1 MSALVV
7 AALGLAGRA
16 HAIPPNAPAN
26 LRPGANHHTG
36 DDAFVENQGRPPRPD
51 EEKLRML
58 EHFRAVHARLAARKA
73 TRPELQAT
81 RDRLLAHLATYIAR
95 GTTPENTHLPWRTPV
110 FIDDQGVICAVGY
123 LIEQS
128 AGRALAER
136 IAAEH
141 RYDYIEDI
149 ARDMAEVRA
158 WVESSGF
165 TLDELGQIQP
175 GYPGPDVLLWHDRQ
189 FVDDGDDMPRDD
201 TGIPDG
207 PYQRDGMRGA
217 FVNHRMEGM
226 WELRGPRELDP
237 DADLPRGTRAE
248 LASDVVL
255 GHGEFHRGRG
265 HWVSFYPSGARLA
278 VGDYVDDAPSGRWRF
293 YHESGALAAEG
304 RFVSGQRTGPW
315 RFYYDEQRPTPIA
328 IGRFSSDGHV
338 EGRWRHFDANGE
350 LLATSRTETPAS
362 WRHKGQ
368 LFWSVGYLVDVVPTS
383 DGIVHQ
389 IHQGAIDGEELRL
402 ERIATPDR
410 REQLYAREHRGDAW
424 TASIGGDPD
433 ALDVFDR
440 TGAQLV
446 NDGES
451 WRADPCGWSAAR
463 RRAARAGD
471 VVTLHGLLDQ
481 GSSYQSP
488 SDEPECTRGPLLDPA
503 RAARISALVTK
514 LTEVRAASPGFLKR
528 LVLDSSRGDDPDLT
542 RVIASTM
549 ALDIEWPHVDR
560 RFIQVYQT
568 LPGYRH
574 I

>member
-1 MSALVV
+1 MSVLLV
-7 AALGLAGRA
+7 ATLGLVGRA
-16 HAIPPNAPAN
+16 QALPPNAPAG
-26 LRPGANHHTG
+26 LRAGANHHTG
-36 DDAFVENQGRPPRPD
+36 DDAFLENQGRQPGRND
-51 EEKLRML
+51 EKLRML

-110 FIDDQGVICAVGY
+110 FIDDQHVICAVGY

-149 ARDMAEVRA
+149 AKDMAEVRA

-189 FVDDGDDMPRDD
+189 FAEDSGGDQRDD
-201 TGIPDG
+201 TSVPDG
-207 PYQRDGMRGA
+207 PYQRGGMQGA
-217 FVNHRMEGM
+217 FADHRMEGA

-237 DADLPRGTRAE
+237 GADLPRRARAE
-248 LASDVVL
+248 LPSDVLL
-255 GHGEFHRGRG
+255 GRGQFHRGRG

-278 VGDYVDDAPSGRWRF
+278 EGNYVDDAPGGPWRF

-304 RFVSGQRTGPW
+304 RFANGQRTGPW

-328 IGRFSSDGHV
+328 IGRFTSTGYV
-338 EGRWRHFDANGE
+338 AGRWRHYDANGE
-350 LLATSRTETPAS
+350 LLATSREETPAS
-362 WRHKGQ
+362 WHHKGQ

-389 IHQGAIDGEELRL
+389 IHQGAIDGEQLRL
-402 ERIATPDR
+402 EMIATPDR
-410 REQLYAREHRGDAW
+410 REQLYAREHRGDAE
-424 TASIGGDPD
+424 TSSIGGELDG
-433 ALDVFDR
+433 LDVYDR
-440 TGAQLV
+440 TGAHLV
-446 NDGES
+446 KDGES

-463 RRAARAGD
+463 RRASAGN

-481 GSSYQSP
+481 GSQYGSP
-488 SDEPECTRGPLLDPA
+488 SDEPACAPGPRVDPA
-503 RAARISALVTK
+503 RAARISALVAK
-514 LTEVRAASPGFLKR
+514 LAEVRAASPAFLER
-528 LVLDSSRGDDPDLT
+528 LVLDDSGDNARDLT
-542 RVIASTM
+542 QVIASTM
-549 ALDIEWPHVDR
+549 ALDIEWPHVDG
-560 RFIQVYQT
+560 RFIRVYQT
-568 LPGYRH
+568 LPGYHH